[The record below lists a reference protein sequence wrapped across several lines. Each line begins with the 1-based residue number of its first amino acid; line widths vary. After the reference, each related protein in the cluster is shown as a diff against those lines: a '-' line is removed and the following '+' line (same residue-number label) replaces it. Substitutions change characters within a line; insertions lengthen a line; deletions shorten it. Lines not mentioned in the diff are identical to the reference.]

1 MQDAP
6 KFEDVRSSLF
16 ERDKIDPGMRP
27 PLFEQLRTYMI
38 KWFPSMKYTEDDLY
52 FMKAKERLAKEM
64 DLKQFIYNNRAAR
77 NSLKFLTTRQ
87 ERRLVRMQADRNVLF
102 LEDGEKQI
110 LADGTELTLEQKIG
124 LNGDSSEFAS
134 GDYEEYVTSLQTQ
147 VNGNLITLSERENK
161 LLSGLHLKQKEVAN
175 LISLGLGG
183 ILKKMKEDKAKER
196 ERAARIKA

>member
-1 MQDAP
+1 
-6 KFEDVRSSLF
+6 
-16 ERDKIDPGMRP
+16 MRP